1 MSSNYGLND
10 TASSLD
16 YPVHVCILGI
26 WLEVLLAAFV
36 VVVVETGCHYI
47 AQTVFKS
54 VANLSFPES
63 WDYKFNHGA
72 LVCK

>member
-1 MSSNYGLND
+1 MHPGC
-10 TASSLD
+10 LD
-16 YPVHVCILGI
+16 YLVHVCILDV

-36 VVVVETGCHYI
+36 VVETGCHYV

-54 VANLSFPES
+54 VANLSQFPES